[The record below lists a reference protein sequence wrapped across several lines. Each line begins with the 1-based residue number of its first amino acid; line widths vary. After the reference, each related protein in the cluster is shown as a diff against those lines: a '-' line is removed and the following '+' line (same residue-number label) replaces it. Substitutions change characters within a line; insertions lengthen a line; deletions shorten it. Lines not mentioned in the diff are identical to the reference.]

1 MKLKKIANLHLS
13 DFSEKDRE
21 IIENLILANLQE
33 NGHHVS
39 QIAWQIEA
47 LIFSEERAK

>member
-1 MKLKKIANLHLS
+1 MALKNINLHLT

-21 IIENLILANLQE
+21 IIEKLIVANLQE
-33 NGHHVS
+33 NGHHAS

-47 LIFSEERAK
+47 LIFSEEREK